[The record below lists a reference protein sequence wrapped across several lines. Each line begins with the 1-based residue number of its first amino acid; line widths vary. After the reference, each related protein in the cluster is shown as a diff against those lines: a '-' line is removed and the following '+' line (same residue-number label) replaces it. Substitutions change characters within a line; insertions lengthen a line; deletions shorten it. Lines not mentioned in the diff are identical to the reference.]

1 MIQGEEAVERV
12 RVLVETWCDRR
23 CLRALRYILQGF
35 PPMSPLNDGWGELKI
50 ALENVRAFARNEL
63 DDQEFEAIN
72 DLIRLIDRT
81 VNRSGTQI

>member
-1 MIQGEEAVERV
+1 
-12 RVLVETWCDRR
+12 
-23 CLRALRYILQGF
+23 
-35 PPMSPLNDGWGELKI
+35 
-50 ALENVRAFARNEL
+50 LENVRAFARSEL